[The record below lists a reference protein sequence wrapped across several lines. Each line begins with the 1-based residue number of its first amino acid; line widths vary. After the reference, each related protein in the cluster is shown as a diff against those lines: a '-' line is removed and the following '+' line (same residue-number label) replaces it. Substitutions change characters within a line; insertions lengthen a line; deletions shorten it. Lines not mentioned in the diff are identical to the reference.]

1 MILAFSH
8 GITIWIYVVVIKAM
22 FGFWNMV
29 LYIVVF
35 KSLVL
40 LISCQK
46 VGQVVYRFHLNI
58 LWSSSF
64 SSERHMTTRYIEILN
79 DIIVIVGL
87 LNLPNW
93 NVKTSI
99 HIGLQLW
106 IKCSR
111 TWEWA
116 EIRLNWRMT
125 FQHSIFKNFVFRW

>member
-1 MILAFSH
+1 M
-8 GITIWIYVVVIKAM
+8 VVIKAM

-64 SSERHMTTRYIEILN
+64 SRERHMTTRYIEILN

-87 LNLPNW
+87 LNPIEMSRLQ
-93 NVKTSI
+93 SI
-99 HIGLQLW
+99 LVYNF
-106 IKCSR
+106 
-111 TWEWA
+111 
-116 EIRLNWRMT
+116 RLNVLEPENEPK
-125 FQHSIFKNFVFRW
+125 FA